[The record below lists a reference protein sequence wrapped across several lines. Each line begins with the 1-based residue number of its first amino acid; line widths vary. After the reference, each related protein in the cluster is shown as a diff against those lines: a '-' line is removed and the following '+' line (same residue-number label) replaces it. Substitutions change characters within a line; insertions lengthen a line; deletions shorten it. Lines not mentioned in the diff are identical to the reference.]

1 MKKLTKVAIH
11 GLSIEESYRKYLL
24 QIFDQLRQHHVEVS
38 CSSLFFERNR
48 DYVPDDVQV
57 LDDKQLT
64 SGIDAIFSLGG
75 DGTFLETLLIVGERQ
90 VPILGI
96 NMGRLGFLA
105 NIPKEFIKESL
116 FLFFKGRYEIEDRSL
131 LTLESSMDLF
141 GGKCYALNECAIL
154 RKDTSAMIMVK
165 CFINGMFLNTYWA
178 DGIMVSTPTG
188 STGYSLSCGG
198 PLMMPDSKDL
208 IITPVSPHNLNVR
221 PLIVSDDSELT
232 FQIET
237 RNRSFLVSL
246 DSRSETIE
254 NHVDITVRKAPF
266 VAKLIKIE
274 GNNFPDT
281 IRNKLGWGFD
291 KRN

>member
-1 MKKLTKVAIH
+1 MRPMKKIVLH
-11 GLSIEESYRKYLL
+11 GLPVERDSEKYLT
-24 QIFDQLRQHHVEVS
+24 QIIDRLNKEGVEIWYT
-38 CSSLFFERNR
+38 SLFHSRNSK
-48 DYVPDDVQV
+48 
-57 LDDKQLT
+57 LLKNAENITENIT
-64 SGIDAIFSLGG
+64 SEYDAVFSLGG
-75 DGTFLETLLIVGERQ
+75 DGTFLETLLWVGKSE

-105 NIPKEFIKESL
+105 SIAKEFIKESL
-116 FLFFKGRYEIEDRSL
+116 YLLFKGNYEIEKRSL
-131 LTLESSMDLF
+131 LLLESNLDLF
-141 GGKCYALNECAIL
+141 DGKAYALNECAIL

-165 CFINGMFLNTYWA
+165 CYINDQYLNTYWA
-178 DGIMVSTPTG
+178 DGLMVATPTG

-198 PLMMPDSKDL
+198 PLMMPDSKDF

-221 PLIVSDDSELT
+221 PLIVSDDSELR
-232 FQIET
+232 FEIKS

-254 NHVDITVRKAPF
+254 NDVSLVVKKAPF
-266 VAKLIKIE
+266 DAKLIRIE
-274 GNNFPDT
+274 GINFPDT